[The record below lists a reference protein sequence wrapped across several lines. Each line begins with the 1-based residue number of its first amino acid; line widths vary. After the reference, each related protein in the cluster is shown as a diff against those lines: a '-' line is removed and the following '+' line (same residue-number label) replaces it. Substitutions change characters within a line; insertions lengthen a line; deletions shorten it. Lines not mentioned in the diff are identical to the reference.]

1 MLPDL
6 ERLIALQRV
15 DAEAADARKQMAA
28 HPELVKAADARLAAA
43 KAALDA
49 ARLALKTSQD
59 DRRALEKEA
68 SLFEGRLAK
77 FKDQQSAVKT
87 NREYQALGHEIETAT
102 AELGAV
108 EEKEIAKMV
117 EADGLTEKVTQAEAA
132 LAAQQAKVDAEK
144 AVLAGQ
150 FAQQEARLA
159 DAVQQRA
166 SIVAQISAP
175 TLAIYEQVAKVR
187 KGVGIAAAADGL
199 CSVCHVR
206 LRPTVYQQVRH
217 NDTIIQ
223 CESCHRILYFLAPLS
238 ADGAQPS
245 ATL

>member
-6 ERLIALQRV
+6 ERLIALQQV
-15 DAEAADARKQMAA
+15 DAEAADARKHIAA

-43 KAALDA
+43 KAVVDA
-49 ARLALKTSQD
+49 AKLALKTSQD
-59 DRRALEKEA
+59 DKRALEKEA

-77 FKDQQSAVKT
+77 FKDQQGAVKT

-108 EEKEIAKMV
+108 EEREIAKMM
-117 EADGLTEKVTQAEAA
+117 EADGLAEKVTQAEAA
-132 LAAQQAKVDAEK
+132 LAAQQTKVNAEK
-144 AVLAGQ
+144 AALAEQ
-150 FAQQEARLA
+150 LARHEARLA
-159 DAVQQRA
+159 DAAQQRA
-166 SIVAQISAP
+166 SIVGHVTAP

-206 LRPTVYQQVRH
+206 LRPTLYQQVRR
-217 NDTIIQ
+217 NDAIVQ
-223 CESCHRILYFLAPLS
+223 CESCQRILYFLAPLS